1 MSMAEEW
8 KKYRDLCYTARPL
21 PAEQNKQL
29 HQAFFAGAF
38 TYMQQIEAITML
50 PEEEAMVAL
59 SKLQREVREFVV
71 LTGSSI
77 QGRN

>member
-8 KKYRDLCYTARPL
+8 KKYRDLCYTAGPL

-38 TYMQQIEAITML
+38 IYMLEMEAITAL
-50 PEEEAMVAL
+50 PEDQAMVEL
-59 SKLQREVREFVV
+59 SKLQREVREIVSARA
-71 LTGSSI
+71 SSI